1 VIVDIAMRDNSIT
14 LEGRQR
20 VFLHQQTVDIGKISR
35 MDPLTVVLVA
45 AILAL
50 LNGGVLGL
58 VHRGLLPDVR
68 PSAADWRIG
77 TLLFAGGLILMP
89 VQSELPPAF
98 ILPVYNGCLLLG
110 VALYWRAIRRFY
122 GLPDSWWVFL
132 PFVLATAL
140 VLWFAAVTP
149 NLPVRIV
156 VVTLGS
162 MIPLVATAW
171 TLRTQNA
178 YGLTTSRFV
187 LAGLVALLGLFV
199 IVRTIYFAT
208 LSTPPESVMD
218 KQDWMN
224 LLTPFM
230 LGILPVIGTTA
241 FLLMASER
249 IRWQWERAA
258 ATDYLTEL
266 PNRRTIT
273 GSGVARFNSAR
284 RTGSQFAVA
293 IIDIDH
299 FKSIN
304 DRFGHDVGDLA
315 LKHVAM
321 LLNEACRGP
330 NMLGRQGGEEFVALL
345 DDANPA
351 DAHAAG
357 ERLRLAI
364 AGKPLSLPSGP
375 LTITASIGVSAI
387 NAEDKEFD
395 DLLRR
400 ADLALY
406 EAKSA
411 GRNCVVLRGERVS
424 EVL

>member
-1 VIVDIAMRDNSIT
+1 
-14 LEGRQR
+14 
-20 VFLHQQTVDIGKISR
+20 
-35 MDPLTVVLVA
+35 MDPLTVVIIA
-45 AILAL
+45 TILAL

-58 VHRGLLPDVR
+58 VHRGLLPDVHS
-68 PSAADWRIG
+68 SAADWRIG

-89 VQSELPPAF
+89 VQAELPPAF

-122 GLPDSWWVFL
+122 GLPDAWWVFL
-132 PFVLATAL
+132 PGVLATAL
-140 VLWFAAVTP
+140 VFWFAAVTP
-149 NLPVRIV
+149 SLPTRV
-156 VVTLGS
+156 VAVTVGS
-162 MIPLVATAW
+162 MVPLLATAW
-171 TLRTQNA
+171 TLHAQND

-187 LAGLVALLGLFV
+187 LAGLIALLGLFI

-208 LSTPPESVMD
+208 TSTPPKSIMD

-224 LLTPFM
+224 LLTPFS

-249 IRWQWERAA
+249 VRWQWERAA
-258 ATDYLTEL
+258 ATDYLTDL

-273 GSGVARFNSAR
+273 GSGVARFNAAR
-284 RTGSQFAVA
+284 RTGGQFAVA

-315 LKHVAM
+315 LKHVAA
-321 LLNEACRGP
+321 LLNQVCRGP
-330 NMLGRQGGEEFVALL
+330 HMLGRQGGEEFVALL
-345 DDANPA
+345 DNANPV

-364 AGKPLSLPSGP
+364 AEHPLNLSSGP
-375 LTITASIGVSAI
+375 LAITASIGVSAI
-387 NAEDKEFD
+387 DARDKEFD

-406 EAKSA
+406 DAKAA
-411 GRNCVVLRGERVS
+411 GRNCVVLREERPV
-424 EVL
+424 EAI

>member
-1 VIVDIAMRDNSIT
+1 
-14 LEGRQR
+14 
-20 VFLHQQTVDIGKISR
+20 
-35 MDPLTVVLVA
+35 MDPLTVVIIA
-45 AILAL
+45 TILAL

-68 PSAADWRIG
+68 PSATDWRIG
-77 TLLFAGGLILMP
+77 TLLFAGGLILIP
-89 VQSELPPAF
+89 VQAELPPAF

-110 VALYWRAIRRFY
+110 AALYWRAIRRFY
-122 GLPDSWWVFL
+122 GLPDAWWVFL
-132 PFVLATAL
+132 PGVLATAL
-140 VLWFAAVTP
+140 VFWFAAVTP
-149 NLPVRIV
+149 SLPTRV
-156 VVTLGS
+156 VAVTVGS
-162 MIPLVATAW
+162 MVPLLATAW
-171 TLRTQNA
+171 TLRAQND

-187 LAGLVALLGLFV
+187 LAGLIALLGLFI

-208 LSTPPESVMD
+208 TSTPPKSIMD

-224 LLTPFM
+224 LLTPFS

-249 IRWQWERAA
+249 VRWQWERAA
-258 ATDYLTEL
+258 ATDYLTDL

-273 GSGVARFNSAR
+273 GSGVARFNAAR
-284 RTGSQFAVA
+284 RTGGKFAVA

-315 LKHVAM
+315 LKHVAA
-321 LLNEACRGP
+321 LLNQVCRGP
-330 NMLGRQGGEEFVALL
+330 HMLGRQGGEEFVALL
-345 DDANPA
+345 DNANPA

-364 AGKPLSLPSGP
+364 AEHPLALSSGP
-375 LTITASIGVSAI
+375 LAITASIGVSAI
-387 NAEDKEFD
+387 DAGDKEFD

-406 EAKSA
+406 DAKAA
-411 GRNCVVLRGERVS
+411 GRNRVVLRAEWPA
-424 EVL
+424 ETI

>member
-1 VIVDIAMRDNSIT
+1 
-14 LEGRQR
+14 
-20 VFLHQQTVDIGKISR
+20 
-35 MDPLTVVLVA
+35 MDPLTVVIIA
-45 AILAL
+45 TILAL

-77 TLLFAGGLILMP
+77 TLLFAGGLILIP
-89 VQSELPPAF
+89 VQSALPAAF

-122 GLPDSWWVFL
+122 GLPDAWWVFL
-132 PFVLATAL
+132 PGGLATAS
-140 VLWFAAVTP
+140 VFWFAAVTP
-149 NLPVRIV
+149 HLPTRVIA
-156 VVTLGS
+156 VTVGS
-162 MIPLVATAW
+162 LVPLFATAW
-171 TLRTQNA
+171 TLRARND

-187 LAGLVALLGLFV
+187 LAGLIALLGLFI

-208 LSTPPESVMD
+208 TSTPPKSIMD
-218 KQDWMN
+218 KQDLMN
-224 LLTPFM
+224 LLTPFS

-249 IRWQWERAA
+249 VRWQWERAA
-258 ATDYLTEL
+258 ATDYLTDL

-273 GSGVARFNSAR
+273 GSGVARFNAAR
-284 RTGSQFAVA
+284 RTGGKFAVA

-315 LKHVAM
+315 LKHVAA
-321 LLNEACRGP
+321 LLNHVCRGP
-330 NMLGRQGGEEFVALL
+330 HMLGRQGGEEFVALL
-345 DDANPA
+345 DNANPA

-364 AGKPLSLPSGP
+364 AAHPLDLSSGP
-375 LTITASIGVSAI
+375 LTITASIGVSTIDAG
-387 NAEDKEFD
+387 DKEFD
-395 DLLRR
+395 DILRR

-406 EAKSA
+406 DAKAA
-411 GRNCVVLRGERVS
+411 GRNCVVLREARPV
-424 EVL
+424 EAI

>member
-1 VIVDIAMRDNSIT
+1 
-14 LEGRQR
+14 
-20 VFLHQQTVDIGKISR
+20 
-35 MDPLTVVLVA
+35 MDPLTVLLIA
-45 AILAL
+45 TIMSL

-58 VHRGLLPDVR
+58 VHGGLLPEVR
-68 PSAADWRIG
+68 PSAADWRVG
-77 TLLFAGGLILMP
+77 TLLFASGLILMA
-89 VQSELPPAF
+89 VQSELPLAF
-98 ILPVYNGCLLLG
+98 ILPVENGCLLLG
-110 VALYWRAIRRFY
+110 LALYWQAIRRFY
-122 GLPDSWWVFL
+122 GLPDSRWVFV
-132 PFVLATAL
+132 PCVLAIAL
-140 VLWFAAVTP
+140 VLWFIVVTP
-149 NLPVRIV
+149 SEPARLVAFTFGSIV
-156 VVTLGS
+156 
-162 MIPLVATAW
+162 PLFATAW
-171 TLRTQNA
+171 TLRIQSA
-178 YGLTTSRFV
+178 YGLTTSRDV
-187 LAGLVALLGLFV
+187 LAGLVALLGLFIFV
-199 IVRTIYFAT
+199 RAIYVAGLPMPPPSIV
-208 LSTPPESVMD
+208 D
-218 KQDWMN
+218 QHDWMN
-224 LLTPFM
+224 FLTPFM

-249 IRWQWERAA
+249 IRWKWEHAA
-258 ATDYLTEL
+258 STDYLTEL

-284 RTGSQFAVA
+284 RTGSKFAVA

-357 ERLRLAI
+357 ERLRLAV

-387 NAEDKEFD
+387 NAGDKEFD

-406 EAKSA
+406 EAKPA
-411 GRNCVVLRGERVS
+411 GRNCVVLRDERAS